1 MPTYVALIKFT
12 PKGIQHIKKSPE
24 RAAHFRKEVQ
34 KAGGRVHQVFWAM
47 GTYDGVL
54 VFDAP
59 ADEAATAMML
69 RLAGKGNVKTETLRT
84 FNEREFGAV
93 LKRM

>member
-12 PKGIQHIKKSPE
+12 PKGIQHIKKSPS
-24 RAAHFRKEVQ
+24 RATQFRKEVQ
-34 KAGGRVHQVFWAM
+34 RGGGRVHQIFWAM

-59 ADEAATAMML
+59 GDEVATALML

-84 FNEREFGAV
+84 FNEREFDAV